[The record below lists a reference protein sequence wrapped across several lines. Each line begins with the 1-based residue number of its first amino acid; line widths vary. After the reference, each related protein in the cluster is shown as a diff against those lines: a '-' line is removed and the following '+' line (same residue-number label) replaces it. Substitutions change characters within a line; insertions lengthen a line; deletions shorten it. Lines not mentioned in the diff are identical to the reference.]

1 MYRLHSNFILQ
12 AVLTLIM
19 LIKKS
24 PCFKVNVH
32 FIISHYTS
40 LNQVQSNYV
49 NKDNC
54 LNEKA
59 VLLKS
64 QGDKYFA
71 TNIRRVSKHTCTSI
85 STFHLEQKWFSQIW
99 SSSFTEGIAN
109 ETDNL
114 RMITTDVTL
123 SE

>member
-1 MYRLHSNFILQ
+1 
-12 AVLTLIM
+12 M

-40 LNQVQSNYV
+40 LNQLQSNYL

-71 TNIRRVSKHTCTSI
+71 TNIRRVSQHTCTSI
-85 STFHLEQKWFSQIW
+85 STFLEQKWFSQIW

>member
-1 MYRLHSNFILQ
+1 M
-12 AVLTLIM
+12 
-19 LIKKS
+19 
-24 PCFKVNVH
+24 
-32 FIISHYTS
+32 
-40 LNQVQSNYV
+40 NQLQSNYL

-59 VLLKS
+59 VLLKL

-71 TNIRRVSKHTCTSI
+71 TNIRRVSQHTCTSI

-99 SSSFTEGIAN
+99 SSFRESNAN